1 MDGSNCVNFLKLD
14 TYTIC
19 MIHDA
24 RVKRCPKD
32 CKHYKR
38 KHYNREKKFSQKL
51 RSTNMSELFEQVF
64 QSFWTFLGTACL
76 LSIAGD
82 VVVKVFAVI
91 VNGILLIRGYKHK
104 ETSKKD

>member
-1 MDGSNCVNFLKLD
+1 
-14 TYTIC
+14 
-19 MIHDA
+19 
-24 RVKRCPKD
+24 
-32 CKHYKR
+32 
-38 KHYNREKKFSQKL
+38 
-51 RSTNMSELFEQVF
+51 MSELFEQVF